1 MHASRGFFLDMGTV
15 SLERQLWME
24 CDILKLQW
32 TCFYGWRDPVR
43 IQTQAILTPYRHT
56 HSPNLKSVFNAVSQ
70 MKKIT
75 PKKSLAART
84 VMAMTAKE
92 IRIEQSERRLY
103 AILDRQT
110 RLIEGLMKAVKPD
123 DLEEDLQKNLKETNS
138 MLDDCFWQFL
148 GPLEVGDQVV
158 SAYDAKMQE
167 GTIIS
172 IQKESSHKDYGSA
185 VVEFQGESE
194 KTMDVCELVKVRGP
208 VLLGDT
214 VVPGPN

>member
-1 MHASRGFFLDMGTV
+1 
-15 SLERQLWME
+15 
-24 CDILKLQW
+24 
-32 TCFYGWRDPVR
+32 
-43 IQTQAILTPYRHT
+43 
-56 HSPNLKSVFNAVSQ
+56 

-75 PKKSLAART
+75 QKKHSPTSSVL
-84 VMAMTAKE
+84 AMTANE
-92 IRIEQSERRLY
+92 IRIEQAERRLY

-123 DLEEDLQKNLKETNS
+123 DLEEDLQKNLKETNG

-148 GPLEVGDQVV
+148 GPLEPGDHVV
-158 SAYDAKMQE
+158 SAYDEKMRE
-167 GTIIS
+167 GTIVE

-185 VVEFQGESE
+185 VVEFPGEPV

-208 VLLGDT
+208 VLPGDT